1 MISRYRTT
9 AAVLFCIG
17 LALCLSGCQ
26 SFKSQSLNAEGVR
39 RMNSG
44 DSQRA
49 EDMFLR
55 ARSANPADADACYN
69 LAILE
74 HQRAK
79 SCGNPDNFNRA
90 EEYYRLALD
99 RNPSH
104 VDAYR
109 GLATLYCDENR
120 PDDAF
125 ALLENWNR
133 QELGSVEPKI
143 ELARLYNEYNR
154 VDQAEASLRQA
165 LAMDP
170 QNVRALNSMA
180 YVYEQKQM
188 YAEASA
194 MYCKSLQV
202 LPTQTAIN
210 QRRAM
215 LDQSMGGCAT
225 GVCDTGA
232 CQTQL
237 ACASPAPVQTCAP
250 APACQTCAPSPVS
263 YAYNGAI
270 CGPQPK
276 PLDPPGWAITPA
288 SCVPQVA
295 ASTLRGNNSCV
306 PTPAQTAQSASYSP
320 SVANQAED
328 PKQNATAE
336 KQSESNSILSDS
348 EPALPDQNSAL
359 TEQEPAIPE
368 VEPSL
373 SEPVVTNPEPAAPEP
388 VATNPAPK
396 KYLPGIPTPPSVA
409 SEKTELY

>member
-1 MISRYRTT
+1 M
-9 AAVLFCIG
+9 
-17 LALCLSGCQ
+17 CLSGCQ

-44 DSQRA
+44 DTQQA

-55 ARSANPADADACYN
+55 ARSANPSDADACYN
-69 LAILE
+69 LAIIE

-120 PDDAF
+120 PGDAF

-170 QNVRALNSMA
+170 QNVRAMNSMA
-180 YVYEQKQM
+180 YVYEQKNM
-188 YAEASA
+188 YPEAAA

-210 QRRAM
+210 QRHAQ
-215 LDQSMGGCAT
+215 LAQSMGGCGT
-225 GVCDTGA
+225 CGTGA
-232 CQTQL
+232 CQTQI
-237 ACASPAPVQTCAP
+237 ACATPPA
-250 APACQTCAPSPVS
+250 APACQTCAPAAPVACAS
-263 YAYNGAI
+263 NVAL

-276 PLDPPGWAITPA
+276 PLDPPGWAITPDE
-288 SCVPQVA
+288 CVPRC
-295 ASTLRGNNSCV
+295 ASPSPTLLGNNTCV

-320 SVANQAED
+320 SVSSQAAEPEKD
-328 PKQNATAE
+328 ATADSSQKE
-336 KQSESNSILSDS
+336 PESILSDS
-348 EPALPDQNSAL
+348 EPATPEQNSVL

-368 VEPSL
+368 AEPAVP
-373 SEPVVTNPEPAAPEP
+373 EPVVSNPAPAVPTPVAAAP
-388 VATNPAPK
+388 TPK

>member
-1 MISRYRTT
+1 
-9 AAVLFCIG
+9 
-17 LALCLSGCQ
+17 
-26 SFKSQSLNAEGVR
+26 
-39 RMNSG
+39 MNSG
-44 DSQRA
+44 DTQRA

-55 ARSANPADADACYN
+55 ARSANPSDADACYN
-69 LAILE
+69 LAIIE

-170 QNVRALNSMA
+170 QNVRAMNSMA
-180 YVYEQKQM
+180 YVYEQKNM

-215 LDQSMGGCAT
+215 LDQSLGGCA
-225 GVCDTGA
+225 TGA
-232 CQTQL
+232 CQTQI
-237 ACASPAPVQTCAP
+237 ACATPPA
-250 APACQTCAPSPVS
+250 APACQTCAPNPPVACAS
-263 YAYNGAI
+263 NVAI

-276 PLDPPGWAITPA
+276 PLDPPGWAITPSA
-288 SCVPQVA
+288 CVPQCVNPV
-295 ASTLRGNNSCV
+295 LLGNNSCV
-306 PTPAQTAQSASYSP
+306 PTPAKTAQSASYSP
-320 SVANQAED
+320 SVANQAAESE
-328 PKQNATAE
+328 QNATADSG
-336 KQSESNSILSDS
+336 QSESNSILSNS
-348 EPALPDQNSAL
+348 EPALPEQNSAL

-368 VEPSL
+368 AEPAVP
-373 SEPVVTNPEPAAPEP
+373 EPVVTNPAPAVPEP
-388 VATNPAPK
+388 VATNPVPK
-396 KYLPGIPTPPSVA
+396 KYLPGIPTAPSVA

>member
-44 DSQRA
+44 DPQRA

-55 ARSANPADADACYN
+55 ARSANPSDADACYN
-69 LAILE
+69 LAIIE

-120 PDDAF
+120 PQDAF

-180 YVYEQKQM
+180 YVYEQKNM

-215 LDQSMGGCAT
+215 LDQSLGGC
-225 GVCDTGA
+225 GTGA
-232 CQTQL
+232 CQTQI
-237 ACASPAPVQTCAP
+237 ACAAPPA
-250 APACQTCAPSPVS
+250 APACQTCAPAAPVACAS
-263 YAYNGAI
+263 NVAL
-270 CGPQPK
+270 CGPQPQ
-276 PLDPPGWAITPA
+276 PLDPPGWAMTPNV
-288 SCVPQVA
+288 CVPQCA
-295 ASTLRGNNSCV
+295 ASPTLLGNNTCI
-306 PTPAQTAQSASYSP
+306 PTPAKTAQSASYSP
-320 SVANQAED
+320 SVSSKTAEPEKD
-328 PKQNATAE
+328 ATAADSSQKE
-336 KQSESNSILSDS
+336 PGSILSVA
-348 EPALPDQNSAL
+348 EPALPDQEPAL
-359 TEQEPAIPE
+359 TEQEPAIPQA
-368 VEPSL
+368 EPAVP
-373 SEPVVTNPEPAAPEP
+373 EPVVTTPAPAAPEP
-388 VATNPAPK
+388 VAANPVPK
-396 KYLPGIPTPPSVA
+396 KILPGIPTPPSVA
-409 SEKTELY
+409 SEKTDLY

>member
-1 MISRYRTT
+1 M
-9 AAVLFCIG
+9 
-17 LALCLSGCQ
+17 CLSGCQ

-44 DSQRA
+44 DTQQA

-55 ARSANPADADACYN
+55 ARSANPSDADACYN
-69 LAILE
+69 LAIIE

-120 PDDAF
+120 PGDAF

-180 YVYEQKQM
+180 YVYEQKNM

-210 QRRAM
+210 QRRYQLA
-215 LDQSMGGCAT
+215 QSMGGCAT
-225 GVCDTGA
+225 GGCDTGA
-232 CQTQL
+232 CQTQI
-237 ACASPAPVQTCAP
+237 ACATPPA
-250 APACQTCAPSPVS
+250 APACQTCAPAPPVACAS
-263 YAYNGAI
+263 NVAL

-276 PLDPPGWAITPA
+276 PLDPPGWAMTPEA
-288 SCVPQVA
+288 CVPQCA
-295 ASTLRGNNSCV
+295 ASPTLLGNNTCV

-320 SVANQAED
+320 SDSSQTAESD
-328 PKQNATAE
+328 QNATAADSS
-336 KQSESNSILSDS
+336 QSEPGSILSDA
-348 EPALPDQNSAL
+348 EPALPEQDSATPEQNSAL

-368 VEPSL
+368 AEPAVP
-373 SEPVVTNPEPAAPEP
+373 EPVVSNPAPAVPEP
-388 VATNPAPK
+388 VAANPTPRK
-396 KYLPGIPTPPSVA
+396 ILPGIPTPPSVA

>member
-1 MISRYRTT
+1 
-9 AAVLFCIG
+9 
-17 LALCLSGCQ
+17 
-26 SFKSQSLNAEGVR
+26 
-39 RMNSG
+39 MNSG
-44 DSQRA
+44 DPQRA

-55 ARSANPADADACYN
+55 ARSANPSDADACYN
-69 LAILE
+69 LAIIE

-180 YVYEQKQM
+180 YVYEQKNM

-225 GVCDTGA
+225 GA
-232 CQTQL
+232 CQTQV
-237 ACASPAPVQTCAP
+237 ACNTPAP
-250 APACQTCAPSPVS
+250 APACQTCEPAPPVACS
-263 YAYNGAI
+263 SAVAI

-276 PLDPPGWAITPA
+276 PLDPPGWAMTPA
-288 SCVPQVA
+288 PCCVPQC
-295 ASTLRGNNSCV
+295 ASPTLLGNNTCV
-306 PTPAQTAQSASYSP
+306 PTPAKTAQSASYSP
-320 SVANQAED
+320 SVANQAEE
-328 PKQNATAE
+328 PEKNAAAE
-336 KQSESNSILSDS
+336 NSQSKSTSILSDA
-348 EPALPDQNSAL
+348 EPALPEQDSAL

-368 VEPSL
+368 VEPAVP
-373 SEPVVTNPEPAAPEP
+373 EPVVTNPEPAAPTP
-388 VATNPAPK
+388 VAANPTPK
-396 KYLPGIPTPPSVA
+396 KILPGIPTPPTVA

>member
-9 AAVLFCIG
+9 AAILCLG
-17 LALCLSGCQ
+17 LAMCLSGCQ

-44 DSQRA
+44 DTQQA

-55 ARSANPADADACYN
+55 ARSANPSDADACYN
-69 LAILE
+69 LAIIE

-180 YVYEQKQM
+180 YVYEQKNM

-194 MYCKSLQV
+194 MYCKSLEV

-210 QRRAM
+210 QRRYQLA
-215 LDQSMGGCAT
+215 QSMGGCAT
-225 GVCDTGA
+225 GGCDTGA
-232 CQTQL
+232 CQTQI
-237 ACASPAPVQTCAP
+237 ACATPPAVQTCAP
-250 APACQTCAPSPVS
+250 APQTCAPAAPVACAS
-263 YAYNGAI
+263 NVAL
-270 CGPQPK
+270 CGPQPR
-276 PLDPPGWAITPA
+276 PLDPPGWAITPEA
-288 SCVPQVA
+288 CVPQVA

-320 SVANQAED
+320 SVASQAAEPEQD
-328 PKQNATAE
+328 ATA
-336 KQSESNSILSDS
+336 KSQTESNSILSDA
-348 EPALPDQNSAL
+348 EPALPDQDSAL
-359 TEQEPAIPE
+359 TEQEPAIPDA
-368 VEPSL
+368 
-373 SEPVVTNPEPAAPEP
+373 EPAVPEP
-388 VATNPAPK
+388 VATNPAPT
-396 KYLPGIPTPPSVA
+396 KYLPGVPTAPSVA